1 LSRNARLA
9 VNWTLNVSSVNGAT
23 TARRESEARGGAPAI
38 VGPARLA
45 SAEPFASTTCI
56 LPERRAKTRHTER
69 IVRPPRYAPRRLVKE
84 EVMTAESTR
93 IWRCPSC
100 NRLLVEKSVDYAR
113 ARHAELLART
123 RGGSVD
129 FVREATWPAYLASLK
144 RCRCGSRR
152 ELKAVPAEVVRGQLD
167 LQIDAVVLQ

>member
-1 LSRNARLA
+1 
-9 VNWTLNVSSVNGAT
+9 
-23 TARRESEARGGAPAI
+23 
-38 VGPARLA
+38 
-45 SAEPFASTTCI
+45 
-56 LPERRAKTRHTER
+56 
-69 IVRPPRYAPRRLVKE
+69 VKE

-100 NRLLVEKSVDYAR
+100 NRLLVEKGVDYAR

-123 RGGSVD
+123 RGGSVE

-152 ELKAVPAEVVRGQLD
+152 ELKAVPSGVVRGQLD